1 MFTNLLRVKL
11 ILWDGQ
17 LSINSKNITVSK
29 HLIEK
34 NQYSSFLIKCQKIAE
49 SNILSVARR
58 YHKPFEIIVSI
69 IYMLQINEEFVI
81 SFLSLFML
89 QE

>member
-29 HLIEK
+29 HLIVK
-34 NQYSSFLIKCQKIAE
+34 NPIFEFLDKMSKDSRIKYTICSKKI
-49 SNILSVARR
+49 
-58 YHKPFEIIVSI
+58 P
-69 IYMLQINEEFVI
+69 
-81 SFLSLFML
+81 
-89 QE
+89 